1 MFKFSGFTPKAN
13 SSINAAMGEASLL
26 GHSFVGTEHLL
37 WGILREGGGSE
48 IKSIAESRIDCEKV
62 MGKLLENIGRGTK
75 ANLSPADFFPLCRKV
90 LENSLAEA
98 KRNFSLADVGTIISA
113 ILREL
118 ECSAVKYL
126 SALGC
131 DLNELFREVSTMHL
145 SADYLPK
152 DKQKLKTP
160 GLDKYSRDLTSLAK
174 ENAFDPVNIG
184 GHMYLFDYSLYGG
197 TISIDT
203 HEEFIPTLK
212 GEIDIEGTY
221 DDDSITFGNVVY
233 HKKTVTRNPYE

>member
-1 MFKFSGFTPKAN
+1 MP
-13 SSINAAMGEASLL
+13 
-26 GHSFVGTEHLL
+26 
-37 WGILREGGGSE
+37 
-48 IKSIAESRIDCEKV
+48 
-62 MGKLLENIGRGTK
+62 
-75 ANLSPADFFPLCRKV
+75 
-90 LENSLAEA
+90 
-98 KRNFSLADVGTIISA
+98 
-113 ILREL
+113 
-118 ECSAVKYL
+118 
-126 SALGC
+126 
-131 DLNELFREVSTMHL
+131 L

-160 GLDKYSRDLTSLAK
+160 GLDKYSRDLTRLAK

-203 HEEFIPTLK
+203 HEEFLPTLK

-221 DDDSITFGNVVY
+221 DDDSITFGNIVY